1 MVYST
6 AAVREE
12 KTMKSRTKNRLS
24 EEKIREL
31 VRIHFGQ
38 DCETGEITE
47 LTGGMFNAIYRI
59 EREREEDAVILKVGV
74 VPGTT
79 LLTYEQDIMPVEVE

>member
-6 AAVREE
+6 AAVREEKILLDSESVWTREE

-59 EREREEDAVILKVGV
+59 EREREKR
-74 VPGTT
+74 TQS
-79 LLTYEQDIMPVEVE
+79 Y